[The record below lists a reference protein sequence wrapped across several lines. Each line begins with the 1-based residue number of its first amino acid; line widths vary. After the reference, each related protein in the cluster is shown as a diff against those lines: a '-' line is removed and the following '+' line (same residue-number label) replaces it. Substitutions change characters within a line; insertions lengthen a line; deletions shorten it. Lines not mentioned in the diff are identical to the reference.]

1 MESLSQQLKKF
12 GLDSDKCYQC
22 GTCTGDCPVAQI
34 DSRFN
39 PRKIVLATTQ
49 NGESVYSHPIWLCAT
64 CYKCYRCPRDV
75 NPAEVLD
82 VARKLS
88 VKKKGAPK
96 ATKSFAKLIKKYGE
110 LPEILLVLEVKGIK
124 AINTTPLPVVLEML
138 RKGKLKFIPQKAP
151 GADEVKKIFEIA
163 GDANE

>member
-1 MESLSQQLKKF
+1 METLSEQLKKF

-34 DSRFN
+34 DPRFN

-49 NGESVYSHPIWLCAT
+49 DSESVNSYPIWLCAT

-75 NPAEVLD
+75 NPAEILD
-82 VARKLS
+82 VARQLS
-88 VKKKGAPK
+88 VKEKGAPK
-96 ATKSFAKLIKKYGE
+96 ATRIFAKLVKKYGE
-110 LPEILLVLEVKGIK
+110 LPEIQLVLEVKGIK
-124 AINTTPLPVVLEML
+124 AVNTTPLPVVLEML
-138 RKGKLKFIPQKAP
+138 KKGKLNFIPRKSP

-163 GDANE
+163 GDADE

>member
-1 MESLSQQLKKF
+1 MESLSERLKKF

-49 NGESVYSHPIWLCAT
+49 NSESVDSLPVWLCAT

-75 NPAEVLD
+75 NPAEILSV
-82 VARKLS
+82 VRKLS
-88 VKKKGAPK
+88 VKKGNTPK
-96 ATKSFAKLIKKYGE
+96 VTKSFAQLVKKYGE
-110 LPEILLVLEVKGIK
+110 LPEIRLAMEVKGIK
-124 AINTTPLPVVLEML
+124 AINTTPFSVVMEML
-138 RKGKLKFIPQKAP
+138 KKGKINFIPKKSP

-163 GDANE
+163 GDADE